1 MMRNYLLRLMHSPR
15 WQFLRRW
22 IGPYLLNGGPYEQ
35 WLRIVMNRE
44 TERLVHGLNPSRL
57 SALEVS
63 GDNWNKPGLFRQYRS
78 VDYPEY
84 DVCDGVLDERF
95 DLILADQVFEHLL
108 WPYRA
113 GKNVYEML
121 NPGGWFLVSTPFLLK
136 IHNHPVDCSRWTETG
151 MKHLLAECGFPL
163 EKVQTGS
170 WGNRACVKA
179 NLKRWQIYQRWRHSL
194 KNEPD
199 FPVVVWALAQK

>member
-1 MMRNYLLRLMHSPR
+1 MRNYLRRLMHSPR

-22 IGPYLLNGGPYEQ
+22 IGPYILSGGPHDQ
-35 WLRIVMNRE
+35 WLRIVMNQE
-44 TERLVHGLNPSRL
+44 TERLVRGLDPSRL

-63 GDNWNKPGLFRQYRS
+63 GDNWNRPGLFRKYRS

-84 DVCDGVLDERF
+84 DVCAGVLEERF

-113 GKNVYEML
+113 GKNVYQML

-151 MKHLLAECGFPL
+151 MKYLLAECGFPL
-163 EKVQTGS
+163 DKVQTGS

-179 NLKRWQIYQRWRHSL
+179 NFKRWQIYQRWRHSL
-194 KNEPD
+194 KNEPE
-199 FPVVVWALAQK
+199 FPIAVWALAQK